1 MACIDWQQTSHGAVL
16 YLLYLLLC
24 LSVYL
29 SIYLSIYPHHNKYI
43 MHITKVANGSE
54 HAMQAHNT
62 KEQQRKKHTKFT
74 PSSNPALNAR

>member
-1 MACIDWQQTSHGAVL
+1 
-16 YLLYLLLC
+16 
-24 LSVYL
+24 
-29 SIYLSIYPHHNKYI
+29 